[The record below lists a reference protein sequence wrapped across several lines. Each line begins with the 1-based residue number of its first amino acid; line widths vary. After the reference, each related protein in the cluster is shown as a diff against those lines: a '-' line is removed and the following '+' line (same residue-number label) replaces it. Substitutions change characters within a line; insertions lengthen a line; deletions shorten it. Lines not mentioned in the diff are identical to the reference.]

1 MYNLNKAQQ
10 IDCVKMKYEI
20 QRKYYEQKKNM
31 SYEEEKEFIKNTIK
45 NGSLSGFWK
54 RLISNKKSMKGK

>member
-1 MYNLNKAQQ
+1 
-10 IDCVKMKYEI
+10 MKYEI